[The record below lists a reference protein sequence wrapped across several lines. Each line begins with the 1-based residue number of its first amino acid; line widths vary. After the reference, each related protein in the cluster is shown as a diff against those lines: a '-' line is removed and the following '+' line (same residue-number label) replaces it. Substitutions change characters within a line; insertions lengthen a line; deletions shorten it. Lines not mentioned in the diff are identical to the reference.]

1 VSVLT
6 ALGSLG
12 RDEWALAQAKRVTDA
27 WLTDPFQVDA
37 DLAKAALPVAAKQ
50 PSEALF
56 ERLKT
61 VLKSPRTP
69 EVRVL
74 SLSAL
79 ASFDEPKYVERVLD
93 MMLDKTV
100 KAQDLQYIFRPLS
113 ARRATRDITYA
124 WLEKHYDDVVKL
136 IPRFVV
142 GRLAHVTASMC
153 DAGQVRAAEAFFA
166 PRLAK
171 IDGTEKVLRQSVE
184 DGLRCAAL
192 ADKESSATAKWL
204 TAR

>member
-1 VSVLT
+1 
-6 ALGSLG
+6 
-12 RDEWALAQAKRVTDA
+12 
-27 WLTDPFQVDA
+27 
-37 DLAKAALPVAAKQ
+37 
-50 PSEALF
+50 
-56 ERLKT
+56 
-61 VLKSPRTP
+61 
-69 EVRVL
+69 
-74 SLSAL
+74 
-79 ASFDEPKYVERVLD
+79 
-93 MMLDKTV
+93 
-100 KAQDLQYIFRPLS
+100 LS